1 MGRARHTSACLAAVV
16 AALSLAAGV
25 LAGSGRAQAGEVA
38 DFYRGKIVHLVTGSS
53 VGGGYDVYVR
63 LFAEFAR
70 RHLPGEPTL
79 IVQNRVGASGITAMD
94 YVYNVAPKDGTT
106 IIMPFNVDPL
116 FQLVRPEG
124 RKFDLSKV
132 QWLGNMAELSNALV
146 VTRAAGVGSIE
157 EVRAK
162 EVIMTSSSDG
172 SQTSI
177 VPKLF
182 NSLMGTRF
190 KVITGYK
197 GTGDMMLS
205 MQRGETQGRV
215 GSWFSF
221 KTSEPEGLRSGQ
233 LVVLAQDGIRRQPDL
248 PDVRLYDEIVTD
260 PQHKRMMRIMSY
272 PVATSRA
279 LAVAPGVP
287 PPRVAALR
295 AAFAATMSDPGL
307 VAAAKARNMIIA
319 TTDHAQIERLI
330 ADLFASPPE
339 LIARVR
345 DVMNVN

>member
-1 MGRARHTSACLAAVV
+1 MAGAGIRRTVV
-16 AALSLAAGV
+16 ALLVLAIAAAAGP
-25 LAGSGRAQAGEVA
+25 ARADEVA
-38 DFYRGKIVHLVTGSS
+38 DFYRGRTVHLVTGSA

-94 YVYNVAPKDGTT
+94 YVYNVATPDGTT

-116 FQLVRPEG
+116 FQLLRPEG
-124 RKFDLSKV
+124 RRFDLAKV
-132 QWLGNMAELSNALV
+132 AWIGNMAELSNVLA
-146 VTRAAGVGSIE
+146 VTRAAGVASIE
-157 EVRAK
+157 DVRGK
-162 EVIMTSSSDG
+162 EVIMTSSSDS

-182 NSLMGTRF
+182 NALAGTRF
-190 KVITGYK
+190 KVVTGYK

-221 KTSEPEGLRSGQ
+221 KASEPEGLRNGQ
-233 LVVLAQDGIRRQPDL
+233 LIVLAQDGIRRQADL
-248 PDVRLYDEIVTD
+248 PNVRLYDEIVTETT
-260 PQHKRMMRIMSY
+260 HKRLMRLMSY

-279 LAVAPGVP
+279 FAVAPGVP
-287 PPRVAALR
+287 QKRVEALR
-295 AAFAATMSDPGL
+295 VAFAATMRDPAL
-307 VAAAKARNMIIA
+307 VAAAAKRNMEIGMTA
-319 TTDHAQIERLI
+319 HDQIEKVI
-330 ADLFASPPE
+330 ADLFSTPPALVE
-339 LIARVR
+339 QLR
-345 DVMNVN
+345 DFVKVN